1 MTAGQTIRTGC
12 EALFRFR
19 HRDCHIAAATEAS
32 AARYVLWKKENKMM
46 KHNVILAMLVGA
58 TLMLN
63 ACATVKGAGKDIQS
77 VGEAGEEAINK

>member
-1 MTAGQTIRTGC
+1 MR
-12 EALFRFR
+12 R
-19 HRDCHIAAATEAS
+19 
-32 AARYVLWKKENKMM
+32 
-46 KHNVILAMLVGA
+46 NVIFAMLLGA